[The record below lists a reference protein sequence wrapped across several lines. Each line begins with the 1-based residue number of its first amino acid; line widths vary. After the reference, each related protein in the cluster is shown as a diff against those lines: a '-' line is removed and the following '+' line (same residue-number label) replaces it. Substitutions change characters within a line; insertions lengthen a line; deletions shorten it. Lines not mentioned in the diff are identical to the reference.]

1 MRSHLKLKSN
11 MQDTIIRQ
19 NKQNETQNKQI
30 IKSKN
35 ETETKV
41 TLWALFF
48 GVKRSSYRDK
58 TFLSNFWISIKFTFT
73 LLALSRVTLRL
84 PAVLL
89 QFNYE
94 DNWTSHLSYTH
105 NDRPWR
111 AILVKKADA
120 KIEGPY
126 QILQLGCLLPS
137 RPAPPRQAAKLRCSL
152 SII

>member
-11 MQDTIIRQ
+11 LQDTIIRQ
-19 NKQNETQNKQI
+19 NKQNEKQNKQ

-94 DNWTSHLSYTH
+94 DNWTLMNSHLSYTH

-126 QILQLGCLLPS
+126 QILQLGCLLSFPP
-137 RPAPPRQAAKLRCSL
+137 RPARQPN
-152 SII
+152 